1 MSNNFRL
8 NSFRCSKNTDQ
19 THFML
24 QNVSGIF
31 KLRLQLSESTMFTRW
46 CFSSQIIEGT
56 NLAICKWQVMS
67 FHINAF
73 AIFTWSIS
81 FNTFQYTFIHI
92 NPHISVVISLKT
104 KCIFILAMFM
114 LEVFYNAISIN
125 KHVMYNFHSW
135 LTLLSF
141 FLDNHHRAFPP
152 LRQFITGVFPGNPN
166 FLPFCLIS
174 L

>member
-73 AIFTWSIS
+73 AIFTWSI
-81 FNTFQYTFIHI
+81 
-92 NPHISVVISLKT
+92 T